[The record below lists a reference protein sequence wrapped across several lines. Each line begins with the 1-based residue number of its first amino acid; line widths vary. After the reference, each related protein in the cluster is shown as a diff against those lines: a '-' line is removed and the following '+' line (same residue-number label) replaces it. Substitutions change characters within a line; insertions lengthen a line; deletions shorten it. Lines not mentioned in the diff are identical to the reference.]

1 MARFDCLAQAEDTG
15 ACRQGSVRVSFLRVL
30 RIFRIMRMA
39 RFFARMP
46 TVRTQVLNLVH
57 LGRRMAVFFV
67 VLFIY
72 YLVFAVL
79 GAQLFCGR
87 MYSRPSRA
95 TLVRGADC
103 YCRVPGL
110 DLPPASPLIGHP
122 CELRLIDPV
131 QRPWSPYYVALKEGF
146 RKTDPVLA
154 SFWATAPV
162 GGEEEVV
169 ETASLPSLAI
179 NPYLEAQVGWDERSR
194 QLPQGRRQLPQ
205 GAGSGE
211 GEVDAGVDAADAV
224 WIGNRQIKVDSA
236 RVEIIAVTPRLNFDS
251 FFSAFTTVFIIWTL
265 TDWSFVMQPL
275 LEAYSLGAVIY
286 FALVI
291 FAGIFFLQNLL
302 AAAVIVEFRDRAHV
316 RHIIEL
322 RDAET
327 RAKAKFLALSGLDVA
342 DIQREAA
349 RSTLTKDESRRQN
362 MKEHTERQ
370 KMARE
375 AEERQ
380 RQAQIE
386 SQRVAHENAV
396 RAANT
401 AKTFSGALR
410 SRGVGSRDDAA
421 KKRTA
426 RAAARPGAGHEE
438 VDEDDEHLPPL
449 LDRVA
454 SWIEGKWER
463 TKKKITSNAADTT
476 CCCLTREA
484 FLRRTAD
491 SIVYTRKFEKTICVL
506 IILSTVLLVVQ
517 ARRNSEGW
525 RTISAIDSA
534 INLAFIFE
542 CFLKV
547 VARRMARDAGS
558 NACKM
563 PRQHL

>member
-1 MARFDCLAQAEDTG
+1 MQAEDAG

-154 SFWATAPV
+154 SFWASAPV
-162 GGEEEVV
+162 DGEEV
-169 ETASLPSLAI
+169 EEGTASLPSLAI
-179 NPYLEAQVGWDERSR
+179 GTYLEAQVGWGERSY
-194 QLPQGRRQLPQ
+194 GRRQLPQ
-205 GAGSGE
+205 GAGSEE

-224 WIGNRQIKVDSA
+224 WIGNRQVVVDSA

-342 DIQREAA
+342 EIQREAA

-386 SQRVAHENAV
+386 SHRAAHEKAV

-426 RAAARPGAGHEE
+426 GVAARPGAGHEE
-438 VDEDDEHLPPL
+438 VDEDGELPPL

-506 IILSTVLLVVQ
+506 IVLSTVLLVVQ

-547 VARRMARDAGS
+547 VARRMALDVGS

-563 PRQHL
+563 PRQRL